1 MSLPVAKSKRDP
13 YWDAVRGILIILVI
27 WIHASSG
34 VQFQFSATA
43 WNFDYWVVARQ
54 LFNFP
59 VAFFLFLAGYF
70 VVQKHVSPKWIG
82 SRAKR
87 LLIPFFIWS
96 FIYGIITLV
105 ATDTYTSVLNFLAN
119 VALGQTSVH
128 LYFILVLVQLTV
140 LTPLFIKLLHTK
152 WAWMPFLI
160 TPLYITGMY
169 IYALTV
175 GELPPFYGTF
185 FAGWSAFYF
194 AGLWMQA
201 RPVQIPPLKGAVAI
215 AGALFIVSIIE
226 AYLLISSG
234 GPVSLAI
241 SQLSISSI
249 VYSFAIFG
257 LALALKQRQKQ
268 MTPPNWVVQLG
279 TVSYGVYFVHIVWIF
294 ALTPITKW
302 LLAVF
307 PVLPVVQILLVV
319 TVVFLSVVSIQ
330 LTKRVIGKK
339 YAALLFGF

>member
-1 MSLPVAKSKRDP
+1 MPLPITKPKRDP

-34 VQFQFSATA
+34 VQFQFSAAA

-105 ATDTYTSVLNFLAN
+105 ATDSYTNVVNFVAN

-140 LTPLFIKLLHTK
+140 LTPLFIKLLRTK
-152 WAWMPFLI
+152 CAWVPFLI

-169 IYALTV
+169 VYALTV

-185 FAGWSAFYF
+185 FAGWSAFYI

-201 RPVQIPPLKGAVAI
+201 RPVKIPPLKGAIAV
-215 AGALFIVSIIE
+215 AGALFIVSVIE
-226 AYLLISSG
+226 AYILISNG
-234 GPVSLAI
+234 GPVGLAV

-257 LALALKQRQKQ
+257 VALALKQQKKQ
-268 MTPPNWVVQLG
+268 ITPPSWVVRLG
-279 TVSYGVYFVHIVWIF
+279 TISYGVYFVHIVWIF

-302 LLAVF
+302 LLVVF
-307 PVLPVVQILLVV
+307 PVLPVVQVLLVV
-319 TVVFLSVVSIQ
+319 SVVALSVATIQ
-330 LTKRVIGKK
+330 LTRRVIGKK
-339 YAALLFGF
+339 YAVTLFGF